1 MNCRSAAMLAVITI
15 GSVAVTTA
23 CRTTPVPDPVG
34 ALPAQPMLGV
44 GAVADD
50 PAVATL
56 PPCQLSAEVVA
67 ARATQTLAEAM
78 MERELSQQVVSMLR
92 RVVRSRCEQDAWA
105 QPTLLCYRDATVDT
119 DPMVVCADTM
129 SPDQLQR
136 LTVDVSVEA
145 DHLRA
150 AMH

>member
-1 MNCRSAAMLAVITI
+1 MKCRSAASMVLLC
-15 GSVAVTTA
+15 VTVTSA
-23 CRTTPVPDPVG
+23 CRTTPVPEPVG

-50 PAVATL
+50 PAVAAL
-56 PPCQLSAEVVA
+56 PPCQISAEVVA

-78 MERELSQQVVSMLR
+78 MERDLSLQVVSMLR
-92 RVVRSRCEQDAWA
+92 RVVHSRCAQDGWSE
-105 QPTLLCYRDATVDT
+105 PTLRCYRDATVDT

-129 SPDQLQR
+129 SPEQLQR
-136 LTVDVSVEA
+136 LTVDVGAEA
-145 DHLRA
+145 DRLRA

>member
-1 MNCRSAAMLAVITI
+1 MNCRSAAMWAVLTM
-15 GSVAVTTA
+15 GAVAVTTA
-23 CRTTPVPDPVG
+23 CRTTPVPEPVG

-50 PAVATL
+50 PVAAAL

-78 MERELSQQVVSMLR
+78 MERDLSQQVVSMLR

-105 QPTLLCYRDATVDT
+105 QPTLQCYREATVDT

-129 SPDQLQR
+129 SPEQLQR
-136 LTVDVSVEA
+136 LTVDVSAET
-145 DHLRA
+145 DQLRA

>member
-1 MNCRSAAMLAVITI
+1 MRCNSATIRAAITLAAVAGTI
-15 GSVAVTTA
+15 A

-34 ALPAQPMLGV
+34 AVPAQPMLGV

-50 PAVATL
+50 PIAAAL

-67 ARATQTLAEAM
+67 ARAAQTLAEAM
-78 MERELSQQVVSMLR
+78 MERDLSQQVVSMLR
-92 RVVRSRCEQDAWA
+92 RVVRSRCEQDGWTQA
-105 QPTLLCYRDATVDT
+105 TLQCYRDATVDT

-129 SPDQLQR
+129 SPEQLQR
-136 LTVDVSVEA
+136 LTADVSAET
-145 DHLRA
+145 DQLRA

>member
-1 MNCRSAAMLAVITI
+1 MTRRNLAWVMMFAL
-15 GSVAVTTA
+15 VAVAPA
-23 CRTTPVPDPVG
+23 CRTTPVPAPVG
-34 ALPAQPMLGV
+34 AVPAQPMLGV

-56 PPCQLSAEVVA
+56 PPCQVSAEVVA

-92 RVVRSRCEQDAWA
+92 RVVRGRCEQDAWTQA
-105 QPTLLCYRDATVDT
+105 TLQCYRDATVDT

-129 SPDQLQR
+129 SPEQLQR
-136 LTVDVSVEA
+136 LTADVSAEA
-145 DHLRA
+145 DQLRA